1 MLATQ
6 ITIKGKRT
14 LSLSTRAGKIAE
26 SNKKEKWGESNLHPG
41 PISMTREITS
51 KASDIILSVRHP
63 SFCT

>member
-26 SNKKEKWGESNLHPG
+26 SNKKEKWGESNLHPCLQG
-41 PISMTREITS
+41 T
-51 KASDIILSVRHP
+51 KYLLS
-63 SFCT
+63 